1 MNTKR
6 RIKLQNF
13 ELIFGLLMI
22 LGFLGIAIMAPALAP
37 PTGDFPELT
46 YIIPRDG
53 FKDSPLPPNPD
64 HPLGTLPEQYDI
76 YYGIIWGTRRAF
88 VLGISITLGRAFIGV
103 ILGLISGYYKGI
115 LSSLIMRVTDAF
127 MSMPTI
133 AAAALMF
140 ALFGELA
147 TPHFTPGGS
156 LTHDPT
162 VLLQNENRNVI
173 IIVLSL
179 MLFGW
184 MQYARLIRANVISER
199 EREYA
204 QAAKSVG
211 APNRRVI
218 FKHILPNGIKGLFVL
233 TASDIGS
240 MVAVVSL
247 FYFIGLIGRYPYGP
261 VADWGQ
267 ILSISRD
274 WIVGPPSRRFL
285 YWYTYVPAISVIALF
300 TIAWSMVGDGLRDL
314 FDPRISLRRRRKKRY
329 SFLAKWFGQ
338 HSQPQVPAYPTIR
351 SLNFETLPDE
361 SEPDPVII
369 HARSALKREDLSE
382 ALHAYTHLVWDG
394 KNVGT
399 VIRDLQAITWKYPGA
414 VEAWSILG
422 EALKQLDRQLDAQ
435 QAFEHYRKLKKREE
449 TNQKRNLTWNRNLAI
464 IGLPALIGGLIFIV
478 SGIYTGSRPNQE
490 LPTEIPTALPTV
502 TPTFEL
508 FLPAPRISTATP
520 IPIEAANTPTPTVQ
534 STDVLIECIPDNP
547 SQIGKVVE
555 IIDGNTIKALIGEYV
570 YVVRYIGI
578 DAPAYG
584 EVNEPYG
591 PEAAFKNTDL
601 VYKKEITLVP
611 DHSDKDLRGR
621 LLRYVLVG
629 NVFVNYELVA
639 EGFATSLDEP
649 PNSAC
654 AEVFQLAEQLALKN
668 QVGRW
673 VSASATSSP

>member
-6 RIKLQNF
+6 RIKFQNF

-64 HPLGTLPEQYDI
+64 HPLGTLPDQYDI

-156 LTHDPT
+156 LSYDPT

-199 EREYA
+199 EREYV

-211 APNRRVI
+211 VPNRRVI

-267 ILSISRD
+267 ILSVSRD
-274 WIVGPPSRRFL
+274 WIVGPPSKPFL
-285 YWYTYVPAISVIALF
+285 YWYTYLPAISAIALF
-300 TIAWSMVGDGLRDL
+300 TIAWSLVGDGLRDL
-314 FDPRISLRRRRKKRY
+314 FDPRISMPTRKRRKPK
-329 SFLAKWFGQ
+329 
-338 HSQPQVPAYPTIR
+338 IN
-351 SLNFETLPDE
+351 SLNT
-361 SEPDPVII
+361 I
-369 HARSALKREDLSE
+369 
-382 ALHAYTHLVWDG
+382 
-394 KNVGT
+394 
-399 VIRDLQAITWKYPGA
+399 
-414 VEAWSILG
+414 
-422 EALKQLDRQLDAQ
+422 
-435 QAFEHYRKLKKREE
+435 
-449 TNQKRNLTWNRNLAI
+449 NR
-464 IGLPALIGGLIFIV
+464 
-478 SGIYTGSRPNQE
+478 
-490 LPTEIPTALPTV
+490 
-502 TPTFEL
+502 
-508 FLPAPRISTATP
+508 
-520 IPIEAANTPTPTVQ
+520 
-534 STDVLIECIPDNP
+534 
-547 SQIGKVVE
+547 
-555 IIDGNTIKALIGEYV
+555 
-570 YVVRYIGI
+570 
-578 DAPAYG
+578 
-584 EVNEPYG
+584 
-591 PEAAFKNTDL
+591 
-601 VYKKEITLVP
+601 
-611 DHSDKDLRGR
+611 
-621 LLRYVLVG
+621 
-629 NVFVNYELVA
+629 
-639 EGFATSLDEP
+639 
-649 PNSAC
+649 
-654 AEVFQLAEQLALKN
+654 
-668 QVGRW
+668 
-673 VSASATSSP
+673 